1 MKLKFE
7 GGDYDAVIEIASIIK
22 DIGGRA
28 FLVGGCVR
36 DALLG
41 HPVKDY
47 DVEIYGVSADALE
60 KALEGRF
67 KLSRVGISFGVFKVN
82 GHEIDI
88 ALPRTE
94 SKVGAGHRG
103 FIVDTNPELSYDE
116 ATARRDF
123 TINAIMYDPL
133 DGEFIDPWH
142 GIDDLHNGILRHTSP
157 HFTEDPL
164 RVLRCM
170 QFVSRL
176 GFEVASETMTLCST
190 LSQDELPPERLA
202 GEWEKLLLKGT
213 KPSLGLEFLRAC
225 GWVRYYPE
233 LNALIGCEQSSK
245 WHPEGDVWIHTIL
258 ALDAAVD
265 YRTGILDDDLCLML
279 GVLCH
284 DFGKPVTSVC
294 IDGTITSKGHPEAG
308 VKPAESFV
316 SRIWNRPDIIKQVG
330 LLVKHHMEPFF
341 LVKGNARDSA
351 YRRLALDVKRM
362 DLLYKVSCCDTL
374 GIRRP
379 GVSLECMELFW
390 KRTQELAI
398 KDSVPKPIVL
408 GRHLMPMGIKP
419 GPEMG
424 KILHYCFEAQLEG
437 EFSDIDGG
445 LEFARKLCQE
455 AAK

>member
-1 MKLKFE
+1 MKLSFE
-7 GGDYDAVIEIASIIK
+7 GKDYDAVIDIASRIK
-22 DIGGRA
+22 EIGGRA

-41 HPVKDY
+41 HPGKDL
-47 DVEIYGVSADALE
+47 DVEIYGVSAEALE
-60 KALEGRF
+60 NAISGSYD
-67 KLSRVGISFGVFKVN
+67 LSRVGMSFGVLKVH

-103 FIVDTNPELSYDE
+103 FIVDTKPDLSYEE

-123 TINAIMYDPL
+123 TINAIMYNPL

-142 GIDDLHNGILRHTSP
+142 GIDDLHDGIIRHTSR

-170 QFVSRL
+170 QFVARL
-176 GFEVASETMTLCST
+176 GFSVAPETISLCST

-202 GEWEKLLLKGT
+202 GEWEKLLLKGRR
-213 KPSLGLEFLRAC
+213 PMLGLEFLRDC
-225 GWVRYYPE
+225 GWVRFYPE
-233 LNALIGCEQSSK
+233 LNALIGCEQSSQ
-245 WHPEGDVWIHTIL
+245 WHPEGDVWIHTLL

-265 YRTGILDDDLCLML
+265 YRTGGFDDDLCLML

-284 DFGKPVTSVC
+284 DFGKPATSVC
-294 IDGTITSKGHPEAG
+294 IDGKISSKGHSEAG
-308 VKPAESFV
+308 IPLAESFV
-316 SRIWNRPDIIKQVG
+316 SRIWNRPDIIRQVAQ
-330 LLVKHHMEPFF
+330 LVKHHMEPFF
-341 LVKGNARDSA
+341 LVKGNSRDAA

-379 GVSLECMELFW
+379 GVSLECMDKFW
-390 KRTQELAI
+390 ARTQELAL
-398 KDSVPKPIVL
+398 KDSIPKPIVL
-408 GRHLMPMGIKP
+408 GRHLMPMGIQP

-424 KILHYCFEAQLEG
+424 KLLHSCFEAQLEG
-437 EFSDIDGG
+437 EFTDLEGG
-445 LEFARKLCQE
+445 LAFARKLCQSN
-455 AAK
+455 A

>member
-1 MKLKFE
+1 MKLQFE
-7 GGDYDAVIEIASIIK
+7 GKDYDAVINIASRMK
-22 DIGGRA
+22 EIGGRA

-41 HPVKDY
+41 HPGKDY

-60 KALEGRF
+60 KAIAENYA
-67 KLSRVGISFGVFKVN
+67 LSRVGISFGVFKVH

-103 FIVDTNPELSYDE
+103 FIVDTNPDLSFEE

-133 DGEFIDPWH
+133 NEEFIDPWH
-142 GIDDLHNGILRHTSP
+142 GIDDLRDGIIRHTSP

-176 GFEVASETMTLCST
+176 GFAVAPETISLCST

-202 GEWEKLLLKGT
+202 GEWEKLLIKG
-213 KPSLGLEFLRAC
+213 KMPSLGLKFLRDC

-233 LNALIGCEQSSK
+233 LNVLIGCEQSSQ
-245 WHPEGDVWIHTIL
+245 WHPEGDVWVHTNL
-258 ALDAAVD
+258 ALDAAVE
-265 YRTGILDDDLCLML
+265 YRNGVFDDDLCLML

-284 DFGKPVTSVC
+284 DFGKPATSVC
-294 IDGTITSKGHPEAG
+294 IDGKISSKGHPEAG
-308 VKPAESFV
+308 VKPAETFV
-316 SRIWNRPDIIKQVG
+316 SRIWNRPDIIKQVAQ
-330 LLVKHHMEPFF
+330 LVKHHMEPFF

-351 YRRLALDVKRM
+351 YRRLALEVKRM

-398 KDSVPKPIVL
+398 RDSVPKPIVL
-408 GRHLMPMGIKP
+408 GRHLMPMGIQP
-419 GPEMG
+419 GPKMG
-424 KILHYCFEAQLEG
+424 EILHRCFEAQLDG
-437 EFSDIDGG
+437 EFSDLEGG
-445 LEFARKLCQE
+445 LEFARRLCQTNG
-455 AAK
+455 